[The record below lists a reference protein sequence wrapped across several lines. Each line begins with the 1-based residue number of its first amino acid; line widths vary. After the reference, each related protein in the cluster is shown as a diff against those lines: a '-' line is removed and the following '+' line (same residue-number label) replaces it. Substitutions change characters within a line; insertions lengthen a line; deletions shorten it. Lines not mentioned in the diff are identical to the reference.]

1 MTRPTSVFFTVAI
14 DTRQNAGLST
24 PALSINSKSSSRVRG
39 ETEEPAAGVGQREE
53 QQMDIRAESK
63 NFLRDERAATA
74 IEYTLIA
81 ALIAVAL
88 ISILQHLGG
97 QMSTVFSE
105 VSSATK

>member
-1 MTRPTSVFFTVAI
+1 
-14 DTRQNAGLST
+14 
-24 PALSINSKSSSRVRG
+24 
-39 ETEEPAAGVGQREE
+39 
-53 QQMDIRAESK
+53 MDIRAQSK

-88 ISILQHLGG
+88 ISILSHLGA